1 MKVVEVI
8 RTNET
13 DPVILQKG
21 VKWVEEIG
29 KVSVLCDDTPGTF
42 CGELFFLEADSHT
55 INWGSSSIAIIV
67 VLILH
72 FCLAFFID
80 WNRFHRESNF
90 GTIIDA
96 SYGTCR

>member
-42 CGELFFLEADSHT
+42 CGELFFEKKIRTRSIGVILQ
-55 INWGSSSIAIIV
+55 SSSQ
-67 VLILH
+67 L
-72 FCLAFFID
+72 
-80 WNRFHRESNF
+80 
-90 GTIIDA
+90 
-96 SYGTCR
+96 Y